1 MLRVCARFV
10 TGLQELLLGDFQLGH
25 KLTQKLIDQLLEG
38 LQSGV
43 TNL

>member
-10 TGLQELLLGDFQLGH
+10 TSLQELLLGDFQLGH
-25 KLTQKLIDQLLEG
+25 KLTEQLVDQLLEG

-43 TNL
+43 THF